1 MIRPCL
7 SLKFSQFF
15 LISFSH
21 HINLRYAHEF
31 MLSRC
36 ILNALQLTTNWSV
49 AQRDHLNLS
58 TTMFFF
64 SVISDKFAR
73 GYLDLCIVDFTPH
86 LNPVAETLQGRCSD
100 ATLIEVR
107 FRRYRTPIG
116 QQVCFQFIERRLCC
130 TVCSLCSRHLG
141 RFEVSAHWSI
151 ERNPWGPTS
160 GCWPQHFP
168 GTAGS
173 LIKGWGRLWNA
184 GSE

>member
-1 MIRPCL
+1 MNSCCPDASWMLYNLQPTGQLHKEI
-7 SLKFSQFF
+7 
-15 LISFSH
+15 IS
-21 HINLRYAHEF
+21 IYPQPV
-31 MLSRC
+31 ML
-36 ILNALQLTTNWSV
+36 
-49 AQRDHLNLS
+49 
-58 TTMFFF
+58 FF

-73 GYLDLCIVDFTPH
+73 GYLDLCFVDFTPH
-86 LNPVAETLQGRCSD
+86 LNPVTETLQGRCSD
-100 ATLIEVR
+100 ATLIEV
-107 FRRYRTPIG
+107 RYRTPIG